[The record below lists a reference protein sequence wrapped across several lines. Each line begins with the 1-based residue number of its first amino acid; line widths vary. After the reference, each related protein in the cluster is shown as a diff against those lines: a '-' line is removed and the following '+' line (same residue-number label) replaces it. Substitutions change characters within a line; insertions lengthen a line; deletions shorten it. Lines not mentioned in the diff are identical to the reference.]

1 MINFYSAWFC
11 PYAQRAWMALEHYQ
25 IPYNIVESLIVK
37 DQQNEGDQDHG
48 YEKNSRLLELNQ
60 KGQVP
65 TLELT
70 TGIIKELGMKIE
82 DVEGDERVNVVDQ
95 SFVVKESLICM
106 EFIGKIAQITGSDKP
121 DLIPDDTL
129 LSDAKKFDEK
139 ICSSFY
145 KILMKPTIDEQK
157 DAYENFA
164 NGISEYI
171 DHIQTE
177 RFFKSESP
185 TVVDYAII
193 PWILRDIVLHHYR
206 PMFQM
211 EKVIGK
217 EKFDR
222 LENYI
227 ERMKNLDSV
236 RKTLWTDDD
245 AMLQVYKRYAE
256 GTAQSQVGQAVRDGK
271 NAHDA

>member
-25 IPYNIVESLIVK
+25 IPYNTIESLIVK
-37 DQQNEGDQDHG
+37 DDQNKGDHG
-48 YEKNSRLLELNQ
+48 YEKNSRLVELNP

-70 TGIIKELGMKIE
+70 TEIIKELGMKIE

-95 SFVVKESLICM
+95 SFVVKESMICM
-106 EFIGKIAQITGSDKP
+106 EFIRKIAQITGSDKP
-121 DLIPDDTL
+121 DLIPDETL

-145 KILMKPTIDEQK
+145 KILMKPTIDEQN
-157 DAYENFA
+157 DEYENFA
-164 NGISEYI
+164 NGISEYV
-171 DHIQTE
+171 DYVQNDG
-177 RFFKSESP
+177 FFKSQSP

-193 PWILRDIVLHHYR
+193 PWILRDVVLRHYR
-206 PMFQM
+206 PRLQM

-217 EKFDR
+217 VKFDR
-222 LENYI
+222 LKSYI

-245 AMLQVYKRYAE
+245 TMLQVYRRYAD